1 LWVRR
6 RIVLRRVAIAA
17 GIERGIGA
25 VIVNRSRWRRPELTV
40 ALFHPTLKLG
50 NILRSCEVSITAGP
64 LGIPQPVVET
74 F

>member
-1 LWVRR
+1 
-6 RIVLRRVAIAA
+6 
-17 GIERGIGA
+17 
-25 VIVNRSRWRRPELTV
+25 VNRSRWRRPELTV

-50 NILRSCEVSITAGP
+50 NILRGCEVSITAGP